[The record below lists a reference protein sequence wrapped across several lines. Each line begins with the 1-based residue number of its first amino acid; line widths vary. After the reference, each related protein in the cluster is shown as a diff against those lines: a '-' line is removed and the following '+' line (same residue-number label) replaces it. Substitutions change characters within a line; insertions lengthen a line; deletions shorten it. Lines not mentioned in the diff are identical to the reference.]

1 MEKFYFFFFFKCQQS
16 CTFLMGLTDF
26 TASQILSAQL
36 EKKYDVLLE
45 DALQIISDNNLPGIV
60 SHWFLVHAKGLACS
74 FGTLPPPRF
83 WAARVG
89 ISLIY

>member
-1 MEKFYFFFFFKCQQS
+1 
-16 CTFLMGLTDF
+16 MGLTDF

-60 SHWFLVHAKGLACS
+60 SH
-74 FGTLPPPRF
+74 
-83 WAARVG
+83 
-89 ISLIY
+89 